1 MFPMIIIWNDN
12 TEIWGHKC
20 ASVTID
26 DKRLYVAGTVPA
38 GSEAWI
44 DTVKIGNYA
53 DFAEAKAAVLVTN
66 SAPHING
73 NLRRQVSKRSS
84 TR

>member
-1 MFPMIIIWNDN
+1 MIIIWND
-12 TEIWGHKC
+12 TEIGGHKC

-26 DKRLYVAGTVPA
+26 DKRLYVAERFGRI
-38 GSEAWI
+38 EAWI

-53 DFAEAKAAVLVTN
+53 DFAEAKAAVLKIRRPT
-66 SAPHING
+66 STESE
-73 NLRRQVSKRSS
+73 RQVSKRSS